1 MVGTE
6 GRKEEA
12 AGWFSTVQGRDQQ
25 SKGKREKTGQL
36 EVSVKATIMTKNEG
50 SNIADEQWKTES
62 GCAERAHTCAGRAHT
77 CAGVHKCS

>member
-25 SKGKREKTGQL
+25 SEGKRAKTVGLEGVSKGSDDDEKT
-36 EVSVKATIMTKNEG
+36 KALKL
-50 SNIADEQWKTES
+50 
-62 GCAERAHTCAGRAHT
+62 
-77 CAGVHKCS
+77 